1 MYLLDSKSEWDTI
14 HPNDLWVYNKL
25 FLSHR
30 LGYLC
35 GPAGVPVPHSGTY
48 IVRPSLNLLGMG
60 RFSRF
65 EYIESST
72 DHLHPSEFWC
82 QIFEGEHLSVDFHYK
97 NPQLVVKGYRKNE
110 NPLYKWDKWEKI
122 NRNIQFPSI
131 LNELV
136 GNYEWINCE
145 FVNNHLI
152 EVHFRQNPDFR
163 YGNSVAIPIWSDETS
178 VINSEYRYIKD
189 KDYLRKGFLI
199 DNGIETP

>member
-1 MYLLDSKSEWDTI
+1 MYLLDSKSEWDII
-14 HPNDLWVYNKL
+14 HPKDLWVYNKL

-35 GPAGVPVPHSGTY
+35 GPAGVPVPLSGTY

-72 DHLHPSEFWC
+72 EHLHPSEFWC
-82 QIFEGEHLSVDFHYK
+82 EIFEGEHISVDFNQRK
-97 NPQLVVKGYRKNE
+97 ADLVVRGYRKPK
-110 NPLYKWDKWEKI
+110 NPLYKWERWEKI
-122 NRNIQFPSI
+122 NKNFDFPEI

-145 FVNNHLI
+145 FIDNLLI
-152 EVHFRQNPDFR
+152 EVHFRRNPDFR
-163 YGNSVAIPIWSDETS
+163 YGNNVAIPIWKDENVDILS
-178 VINSEYRYIKD
+178 KYKYIED
-189 KDYLRKGFLI
+189 EDYLRKGFLI
-199 DNGIETP
+199 Y